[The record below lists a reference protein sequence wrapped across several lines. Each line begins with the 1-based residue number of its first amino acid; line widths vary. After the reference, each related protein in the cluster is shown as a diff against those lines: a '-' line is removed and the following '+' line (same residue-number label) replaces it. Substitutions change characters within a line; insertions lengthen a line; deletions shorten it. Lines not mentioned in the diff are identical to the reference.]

1 MMRACAMTG
10 VLVIVPCGQKKIW
23 DCHANTGQTAA
34 RDAYTGAP
42 FRINRAYAEVFS
54 NAWIILS
61 AKYGFI
67 EPGFG
72 ISGPYNITF
81 KKKGSVPIT
90 AQELLEQVRFN
101 NFARF
106 TTIIGLG
113 GKIYRETIQQAFA
126 DSAPRLH
133 FPFSGLPIG
142 MAMQST
148 KRAIATNDP
157 LWKNRS
163 DQ

>member
-1 MMRACAMTG
+1 MTG

-72 ISGPYNITF
+72 ISGPYNITL
-81 KKKGSVPIT
+81 KKKVQCQSQHKNFLSKFDLIT
-90 AQELLEQVRFN
+90 SL
-101 NFARF
+101 
-106 TTIIGLG
+106 GL
-113 GKIYRETIQQAFA
+113 Q
-126 DSAPRLH
+126 
-133 FPFSGLPIG
+133 
-142 MAMQST
+142 
-148 KRAIATNDP
+148 
-157 LWKNRS
+157 RS
-163 DQ
+163 LV